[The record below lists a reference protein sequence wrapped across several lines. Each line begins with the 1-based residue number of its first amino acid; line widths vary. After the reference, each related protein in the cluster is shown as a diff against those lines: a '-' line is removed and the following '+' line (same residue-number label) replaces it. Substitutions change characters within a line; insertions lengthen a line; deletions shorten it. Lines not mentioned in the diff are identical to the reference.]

1 MSIIPKTNFP
11 LKKQVRENQKK
22 QKGLVIWFTGLSG
35 AGKTTIANI
44 VDELLIANNNH
55 SYILDGDVFREGLC
69 SDLTFDKK
77 DRIEN
82 LRRVKYI
89 AAMFCDAG
97 LACLV
102 TFITPFKDD
111 RKKVRA
117 LLEESYVEVYV
128 KTSLE
133 VAERRD
139 PKGLYKK
146 ARKGLIK
153 QFTGI
158 DSPYEEPDNPELVLN
173 TEKYSAQECAEKVY
187 GHIKRKGFI
196 N

>member
-11 LKKQVRENQKK
+11 SKKQVRENQKK
-22 QKGLVIWFTGLSG
+22 QKGVVIWFTGLSG
-35 AGKTTIANI
+35 AGKTTIANS

-97 LACLV
+97 LASLV

-117 LLEESYVEVYV
+117 LLGESYVEVYV

-153 QFTGI
+153 HFTGI
-158 DSPYEEPDNPELVLN
+158 DSPYEEPQSPEIRLDAGHDTL
-173 TEKYSAQECAEKVY
+173 EACANKVVEY
-187 GHIKRKGFI
+187 L
-196 N
+196 